1 MKQSFEWSLEHKGQC
16 PFKKLNKR
24 FQLTTK
30 GSITKVLADKQ
41 TVKHKEYVDI
51 LKRVFQ
57 QNEAYFTNIQ
67 SHIKNEDLIEFGSM
81 REDIA
86 LRSKFFDTK
95 LKEYFWNGF
104 WLDGDNLTSAERS
117 FQKIGNLGLE
127 DVTAIVEVVL
137 SQHGSNI
144 EEIVWKI
151 EEEIDIR
158 LKNNVLI
165 DAILHLDDF
174 PHTLII
180 DDKEQ
185 TSAIVLWMIQD
196 NVSKDGDRFSPTL
209 IPEIFREPMMADGM
223 IDEQGVV
230 PQLTFGCPI
239 INLHSGRVFK
249 LFVIQFVRCFFF
261 QYNASH

>member
-1 MKQSFEWSLEHKGQC
+1 MQC
-16 PFKKLNKR
+16 FLKKLNKR

-30 GSITKVLADKQ
+30 HSITKILADKQ
-41 TVKHKEYVDI
+41 TIKHKVYVDI
-51 LKRVFQ
+51 LRKFFQ
-57 QNEAYFTNIQ
+57 DNEIYFTNIS
-67 SHIKNEDLIEFGSM
+67 SHITDDDLIQFNL
-81 REDIA
+81 
-86 LRSKFFDTK
+86 LRGDQDLRMKFFDTK

-104 WLDGDNLTSAERS
+104 WFDNANLTPAEIA

-165 DAILHLDDF
+165 DSILHLNDF
-174 PHTLII
+174 PHTLIT

-196 NVSKDGDRFSPTL
+196 NMNNQGNRFSLLL

-223 IDEQGVV
+223 IDEWGVV

-249 LFVIQFVRCFFF
+249 IFVTQFVRCFFSVTW
-261 QYNASH
+261 QNNK